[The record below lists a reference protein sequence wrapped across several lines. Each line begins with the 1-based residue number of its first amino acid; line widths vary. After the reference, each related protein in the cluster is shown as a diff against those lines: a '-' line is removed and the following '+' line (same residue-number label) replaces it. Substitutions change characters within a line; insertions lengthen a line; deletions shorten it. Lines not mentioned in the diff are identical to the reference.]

1 MGFRKRILV
10 FHNNRK
16 ELLVGVFSGIIST
29 FAGLILSILM
39 IFENNS
45 ILEILKNAYYENFLG
60 KLISLG
66 AILNLLV
73 FFVFIKK
80 KQDQRAKGVL
90 FLTIFLAIFTLIL
103 NY

>member
-1 MGFRKRILV
+1 L
-10 FHNNRK
+10 NNKK
-16 ELLVGVFSGIIST
+16 ELIVGVLTGIISSFT
-29 FAGLILSILM
+29 GLILSIL
-39 IFENNS
+39 ILFKNS
-45 ILEILKNAYYENFLG
+45 SIIEILQNAYYENFLG

-90 FLTIFLAIFTLIL
+90 LLTIFLAIFTLIL